1 MKLALSSLLCHNI
14 CAKRRKAKYLHA
26 PERIASHVHFPRHPD
41 GAQRAHRHQP
51 RQHRIESAVAFRAQ
65 WLGDGGVLLVLVAL
79 SSCGSTSTAS
89 ATATT
94 PATLAPA
101 TVGPAPSPVVPRLS
115 DSYVFVLPG
124 VSVGYLDL
132 RDGIAAATELVP
144 NPSPPPAM
152 CVLRQTEE
160 DLTYTQSGTTL
171 TVRARLIAPTPFT
184 INPDGS
190 ISHEVPQADGTVTT
204 NVFVSGSN
212 VAYNA
217 ASARLAS
224 GYATCG

>member
-1 MKLALSSLLCHNI
+1 MSTFPAIPTEPNERTVTSHASIGSSPPSRSERNGWVMG
-14 CAKRRKAKYLHA
+14 ARA
-26 PERIASHVHFPRHPD
+26 PV
-41 GAQRAHRHQP
+41 
-51 RQHRIESAVAFRAQ
+51 
-65 WLGDGGVLLVLVAL
+65 LGVLLVLVAL

-101 TVGPAPSPVVPRLS
+101 TVGPAPQALVPRLS

-144 NPSPPPAM
+144 NTSPPPAM